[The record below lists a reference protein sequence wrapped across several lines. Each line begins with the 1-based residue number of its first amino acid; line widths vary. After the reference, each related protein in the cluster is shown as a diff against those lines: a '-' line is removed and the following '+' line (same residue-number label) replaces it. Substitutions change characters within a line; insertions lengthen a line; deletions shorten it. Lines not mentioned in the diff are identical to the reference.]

1 MSEIVAGRRR
11 RRRTDADR
19 SAASILAAAKEILGT
34 RGAASVEDIATA
46 AGVSRQTVYAHFKTR
61 EALLSAVIDAVSEE
75 AANEMDAARL
85 DEGPAA
91 DALLRLLGVGWR
103 TFRRYPL
110 LPAGAA
116 EENDPEA
123 DRARHSAVSDHL
135 DRLLTR
141 GKASGEFDQ
150 ALGNPWLVD
159 AIVALGHSA
168 GQAVDAK
175 QMTFED
181 GVDALAESVLRLC
194 GAHGRSRTG

>member
-1 MSEIVAGRRR
+1 MSEVAEGRRR

-19 SAASILAAAKEILGT
+19 SVASILAAAKEVLGT
-34 RGAASVEDIATA
+34 QGQASVEDIARA

-61 EALLSAVIDAVSEE
+61 EALLSAVIDTVSEE

-85 DEGPAA
+85 DEGLAA
-91 DALLRLLGVGWR
+91 DAMLRLLDVGWQM
-103 TFRRYPL
+103 FRRYPL

-123 DRARHSAVSDHL
+123 DRDRHSAVSDHL

-141 GKASGEFDQ
+141 GKASGEFDRRL
-150 ALGNPWLVD
+150 ANPWLVS
-159 AIVALGHSA
+159 AIVALGHAA

-175 QMTFED
+175 QMTLED

-194 GAHGRSRTG
+194 GAARRD

>member
-1 MSEIVAGRRR
+1 MSEVAEGRQR

-19 SAASILAAAKEILGT
+19 SVASILAAAREVLGT
-34 RGAASVEDIATA
+34 QAQASVEDIARA

-75 AANEMDAARL
+75 AANEMAAARL

-91 DALLRLLGVGWR
+91 DAMLRLLDVGWQM
-103 TFRRYPL
+103 FRRYPR

-123 DRARHSAVSDHL
+123 DRDRHSAVADHL

-141 GKASGEFDQ
+141 GKESGEFDQ
-150 ALGNPWLVD
+150 ELANPWLVN
-159 AIVALGHSA
+159 AIVALGHAA
-168 GQAVDAK
+168 GHAVDAK
-175 QMTFED
+175 QLTLEG

-194 GAHGRSRTG
+194 GAARRD